1 MQGAIASKACKL
13 EEQKDKGRTKELLYP
28 YRYIENINREITK

>member
-13 EEQKDKGRTKELLYP
+13 EEQKDKGRTKNCSTL
-28 YRYIENINREITK
+28 IDI